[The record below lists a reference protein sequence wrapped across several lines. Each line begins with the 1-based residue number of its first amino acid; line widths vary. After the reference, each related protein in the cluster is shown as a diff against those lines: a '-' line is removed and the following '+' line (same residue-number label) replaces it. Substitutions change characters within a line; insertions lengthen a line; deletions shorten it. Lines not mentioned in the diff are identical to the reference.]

1 MIIEKKKFLAVKS
14 IFDSAYHC
22 DGVMNT
28 TKS

>member
-1 MIIEKKKFLAVKS
+1 MIIEKNSLAVKS